1 MKVIARIQSYR
12 AVAAAA
18 RATKFSMAAGDP
30 IESVANSVSTIRT
43 TTRAALATGAAVAY
57 AVVAGAPGNECGERT
72 VMSRRHMVLIYQPRP
87 SNPNFLLPDL
97 SSRFTASSSNQQVT
111 EKHVVVHVGEGHSD
125 IG

>member
-1 MKVIARIQSYR
+1 
-12 AVAAAA
+12 
-18 RATKFSMAAGDP
+18 
-30 IESVANSVSTIRT
+30 
-43 TTRAALATGAAVAY
+43 
-57 AVVAGAPGNECGERT
+57 
-72 VMSRRHMVLIYQPRP
+72 MVLIYQPRP